1 MKRLYQFTC
10 KQKQFGKENGVDAIV
25 ECLDKLFKKDSSVT
39 KYQALEAF
47 QTIKKPARMS
57 IQAFLNEFDK
67 RLYKTKL
74 YGTVQSYN
82 ILAYC
87 LLQSANL
94 CNNHKELVK
103 AAI

>member
-1 MKRLYQFTC
+1 
-10 KQKQFGKENGVDAIV
+10 
-25 ECLDKLFKKDSSVT
+25 
-39 KYQALEAF
+39 
-47 QTIKKPARMS
+47 MS

-82 ILAYC
+82 ILTYC